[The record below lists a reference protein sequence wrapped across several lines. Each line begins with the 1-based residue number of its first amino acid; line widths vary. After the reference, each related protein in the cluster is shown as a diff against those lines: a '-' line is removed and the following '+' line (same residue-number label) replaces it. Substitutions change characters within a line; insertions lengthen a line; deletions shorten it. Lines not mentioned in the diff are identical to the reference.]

1 MTADP
6 FVQTPGG
13 VYNDITQLSVVLS
26 GDGDIYYT
34 LDGSVPNTASYNTD
48 QAKNT
53 VNVRPDLLYK
63 AIQYL
68 QTTDDLIMRVY
79 ESSLS
84 LENIPLEGIY
94 ITIEELTM

>member
-1 MTADP
+1 M
-6 FVQTPGG
+6 QTEQLD
-13 VYNDITQLSVVLS
+13 VEYNLVFELLCKQRVRKVFRIRYVET
-26 GDGDIYYT
+26 
-34 LDGSVPNTASYNTD
+34 VPNTASYNTD